1 MSPEPL
7 HRRYVWIMAMLG
19 GLLGIA
25 ACRSTA
31 GGKEDSFQE
40 ARRIL
45 DSVGI
50 RTNGIHWDERDS
62 SIEIQLDTS
71 SGHLDSLNRWSP
83 RPEDRKRHFPSST
96 GPSDYSPLRRIV
108 EHLGAR
114 EVRIV
119 AMVPSSVTE
128 YSDGRREVGPIR
140 PWRKFQFSFDR
151 AKCRITN
158 AKFDGFW
165 EISELV
171 DPAEWT
177 EIDRVAAGL
186 REVAAK
192 PLQASSL
199 DSSLSRWLGEADHG
213 SWKHLPAGAFLS
225 GRTLILDSTFARPWC
240 KGLRVGDTSNRPLEV
255 LGKPTFELLG
265 VAFHKASGFYVGLDK
280 DGNVLLGSAPL
291 SQNRPDDLLPRL
303 VLALRKRSP
312 IDTIPFWSQIDTSE
326 VGTVEYQGE
335 QGLRVR
341 IVAAKDSAVVFVHSE
356 AHGRMI
362 DPDPARRR
370 VWIRY
375 QNTEHVAERMAEDL
389 SAWRASLQTQGT
401 VQTTPSGSL
410 QLEFNNLRG
419 SRRGYILRDVLQR
432 RPDCHIPVRERWLEL
447 VGEDRYRE
455 TGGEREV
462 EGSVEQLW
470 ERCR

>member
-1 MSPEPL
+1 MIPEPME
-7 HRRYVWIMAMLG
+7 RKYVWMLVVVG
-19 GLLGIA
+19 VLFGIT

-50 RTNGIHWDERDS
+50 RTNGIHWDARDS
-62 SIEIQLDTS
+62 SIEILLDTS
-71 SGHLDSLNRWSP
+71 SGHLDSMNRWSP
-83 RPEDRKRHFPSST
+83 RPEDRKRHFPSSI
-96 GPSDYSPLRRIV
+96 GPPDCSPLKRIV

-140 PWRKFQFSFDR
+140 PWQKFQFSFDR
-151 AKCRITN
+151 AKRRITN
-158 AKFDGFW
+158 AKFDGIW

-186 REVAAK
+186 REVEAK
-192 PLQASSL
+192 PLDVSSL
-199 DSSLSRWLGEADHG
+199 DSSLARWLGEVDHG
-213 SWKHLPAGAFLS
+213 SWKHLPVGAFLS
-225 GRTLILDSTFARPWC
+225 GRTLILDSTFAQPWF
-240 KGLRVGDTSNRPLEV
+240 KRLRVADSSNRIREV
-255 LGKPTFELLG
+255 LGKPTFDHQG
-265 VAFHKASGFYVGLDK
+265 IAFYKASGFYVGLAK
-280 DGNVLLGSAPL
+280 EGFVLLAWAPS

-312 IDTIPFWSQIDTSE
+312 IDSIPFWSQIDTSDD
-326 VGTVEYQGE
+326 GTVEYQGE

-341 IVAAKDSAVVFVHSE
+341 IVAAKDSAVVFVHSD
-356 AHGRMI
+356 AHGRLI
-362 DPDPARRR
+362 DPDPVRRR

-375 QNTEHVAERMAEDL
+375 QNTDHIVDRMAEDF
-389 SAWRASLQTQGT
+389 SAWQASLQTDGT
-401 VQTTPSGSL
+401 MRTNLSGSL
-410 QLEFNNLRG
+410 QLEFNNLQG
-419 SRRGYILRDVLQR
+419 SRRGYILRDVHQGS
-432 RPDCHIPVRERWLEL
+432 PECHILLRNRWLEL
-447 VGEDRYRE
+447 IGEDRYRE
-455 TGGEREV
+455 SGGESTV
-462 EGSVEQLW
+462 EGSVDQLW